1 MGKFL
6 YQEAK
11 EEIIKLIQSGSFKPN
26 EKIMT
31 ERELSSLLGFNRM
44 TVKKAIASLVEDGV
58 LFKKRGSGTFLLGD
72 IASNRFEIGD
82 EAPVSLSQGIMVKRM
97 SSSSFVES
105 FKLVYD
111 LPDLMEIFDDY
122 FEFFELIRVREANNE
137 VVSIQRAYFPFR
149 LFKDAHRYDF
159 SQFSLYDYMEYK
171 NKRPTKFSKRFF
183 AKRVENDE
191 LLEKLGACSGEYV
204 VCIEYLGYTDQNEL
218 VEYTQSFFDPE
229 KVNLAIETKR

>member
-11 EEIIKLIQSGSFKPN
+11 EEIIKLIQSGLFKPN

-44 TVKKAIASLVEDGV
+44 TIKKAISSLVEDGV
-58 LFKKRGSGTFLLGD
+58 LFKRRGSGTFLLGNVT
-72 IASNRFEIGD
+72 SNRFEIGD
-82 EAPVSLSQGIMVKRM
+82 EAPVSLSQGIMVRGM

-111 LPDLMEIFDDY
+111 LPDLMAIFSDY
-122 FEFFELIRVREANNE
+122 FEFFELIRVREADNE
-137 VVSIQRAYFPFR
+137 AVSIQRAYFPFR

-171 NKRPTKFSKRFF
+171 NKRPIKFRKRFF
-183 AKRVENDE
+183 AKRVENDQI
-191 LLEKLGACSGEYV
+191 LEKLGARPGEYV
-204 VCIEYLGYTDQNEL
+204 LCIEYLGYTEQDEL